1 MGREGLLI
9 DLRAAMEDAQRI
21 GGPVSRAGVQIAYEG
36 QMLSVTLRVLP
47 LMHPPPPASH
57 YMVLFEEAAL
67 PAIRQRPSR
76 LPRWVRSWWGWG
88 TRGRRREVITPPGAG
103 APESSPLCDELE
115 ATKQY
120 LQAAIEQREATN
132 EELRAGN
139 EEILSANEELQST
152 NEELETAKEE
162 LQSANQELTTVNE
175 ELRGRNVEL
184 AQAHDDLHNLFSSG
198 HLPIVMLDRDLC
210 IRRVTA
216 TAEQVLHIIPTDVG
230 RPLTHLNL
238 TIPLP
243 EVESVLV
250 EVLDTGRSVEREVQ
264 DREGRW
270 YSLRIHPYRTTAHT
284 IDGVVLVVIDIHS
297 VKDVDRLTHLLV
309 EAQAARQFAE
319 AVVET
324 VREPLVVLD
333 DTWRVITANAAFYR
347 TFQVT
352 KEATERQVLYALGHG
367 QWDISKL
374 RTSLEAL
381 RSQDTEFQEFA
392 VEHDFPVIGRKH
404 MLLNARRIRQAG
416 AITMLLAIDDV
427 TEQTHADE
435 RLKAS
440 LTEKE
445 VLLREIHHRVKNN
458 LQIIESL
465 LSLQFGNLQ
474 DPAIRTL
481 LVDSQRRIGA
491 MALVHEQLYTSA
503 DLARIDLGSYVKN
516 LTEQLSHASVR
527 SGLIG
532 IHLQADEVLLTP
544 DAAIPCGLILTELIS
559 NALKYAFPAGQ
570 PGEVHVE
577 LGAPN
582 GQEVTMVVRDTGVG
596 FPDSL
601 DFRHTASLGLQLVC
615 MLTEQLHG
623 TITLERRRGTTFTLT
638 FPIGPT

>member
-1 MGREGLLI
+1 M
-9 DLRAAMEDAQRI
+9 
-21 GGPVSRAGVQIAYEG
+21 
-36 QMLSVTLRVLP
+36 
-47 LMHPPPPASH
+47 
-57 YMVLFEEAAL
+57 
-67 PAIRQRPSR
+67 
-76 LPRWVRSWWGWG
+76 
-88 TRGRRREVITPPGAG
+88 
-103 APESSPLCDELE
+103 
-115 ATKQY
+115 
-120 LQAAIEQREATN
+120 
-132 EELRAGN
+132 
-139 EEILSANEELQST
+139 
-152 NEELETAKEE
+152 
-162 LQSANQELTTVNE
+162 
-175 ELRGRNVEL
+175 
-184 AQAHDDLHNLFSSG
+184 
-198 HLPIVMLDRDLC
+198 
-210 IRRVTA
+210 
-216 TAEQVLHIIPTDVG
+216 

-238 TIPLP
+238 TLPLP
-243 EVESVLV
+243 EVETVLV

-284 IDGVVLVVIDIHS
+284 IDGAVLVVIDIHS

-333 DTWRVITANAAFYR
+333 NTWRVITANAAFYR

-352 KEATERQVLYALGHG
+352 KEATEGQVLYALGQR
-367 QWDISKL
+367 QWDIPAL

-381 RSQDTEFQEFA
+381 RSQDTAFQEFA
-392 VEHDFPVIGRKH
+392 VDHEFPRIGHKH
-404 MLLNARRIRQAG
+404 MHLNARRIPRAG
-416 AITMLLAIDDV
+416 AVTMLLAIDDV

-440 LTEKE
+440 LAEKE

-465 LSLQFGNLQ
+465 LALQFGNLQ
-474 DPAIRTL
+474 DPDIRTL
-481 LVDSQRRIGA
+481 LEDSQRGIGA

-503 DLARIDLGSYVKN
+503 DLARIDLGSYVKS

-527 SGLIG
+527 LGLIG

-577 LGAPN
+577 LRAPH

-596 FPDSL
+596 FPEDL
-601 DFRHTASLGLQLVC
+601 DFRHTESLGLQLIC
-615 MLTEQLHG
+615 LLTEQLQG
-623 TITLERRRGTTFTLT
+623 TISLERRPGTTFTLT
-638 FPIGPT
+638 FPVGPTS